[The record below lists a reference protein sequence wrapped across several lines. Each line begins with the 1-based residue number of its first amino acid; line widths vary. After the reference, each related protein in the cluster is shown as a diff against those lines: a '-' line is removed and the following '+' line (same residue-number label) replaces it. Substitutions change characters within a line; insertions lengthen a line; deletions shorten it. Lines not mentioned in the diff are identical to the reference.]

1 MDEEVVVAETGAPE
15 VGNEKP
21 ESQTNIQELSI
32 PDNWDSGIKEYL
44 GTLKDIKAKEA
55 YYNRVKDLETRYNT
69 RTEEF
74 ANKSKAEKA
83 EIEKER
89 QEWQRTRAVET
100 HWDKWSKSLSPAK
113 IQAIRESYGSEASY
127 ISRLHE
133 LNEMAEENPE
143 EFAIR
148 IVQGIGGIEKIQEL
162 MNGNVGT
169 KVGSELKIQDVE
181 KRIMEQIES
190 RENQKRA
197 QEEYNSFVNAKDESG
212 NAKYPHFE
220 EVRGKMSQLLQVYQ
234 DKQLPELYDM
244 AVRLTP
250 EIFDM
255 QMKANQQETQIAET
269 AKEVIQKKATA
280 TGIPQKATSGVAS
293 VKKESAN
300 DLFRRLIKQ

>member
-1 MDEEVVVAETGAPE
+1 MEEEVIVETGAPE
-15 VGNEKP
+15 VGNET
-21 ESQTNIQELSI
+21 QTSETNVQELSI
-32 PDNWDSGIKEYL
+32 PDNWDPGIKEYL
-44 GTLKDIKAKEA
+44 GTLTDIKAKKA
-55 YYNRVKDLETRYNT
+55 YYDRVKDLETRHNT

-74 ANKSKAEKA
+74 ANMSKAEKA
-83 EIEKER
+83 QIEKEK

-113 IQAIRESYGSEASY
+113 IQTIRESYGSEAAY

-169 KVGSELKIQDVE
+169 KVGSEFKIQDVE
-181 KRIMEQIES
+181 KRIMEQIEAK
-190 RENQKRA
+190 ENQKRA
-197 QEEYNSFVNAKDESG
+197 QDEYNSFINAKDESG
-212 NAKYPHFE
+212 NSKYPHFE
-220 EVRGKMSQLLQVYQ
+220 KVRGTMSQLLQVYQ

-244 AVRLTP
+244 AVRLSP
-250 EIFDM
+250 DIVES
-255 QMKANQQETQIAET
+255 QMKAIQQNEQIANT

-280 TGIPQKATSGVAS
+280 TGIPQKATSGAAS
-293 VKKESAN
+293 IKTESSHA
-300 DLFRRLIKQ
+300 LFNRLIKNN